1 VTKGGNDP
9 EICFLQNYSK
19 KISQSQQTCKNF
31 FPHMGILLRKQ
42 EQMTFGGITGSEKY
56 HTSELLKKSMKKPMK
71 RT

>member
-1 VTKGGNDP
+1 
-9 EICFLQNYSK
+9 
-19 KISQSQQTCKNF
+19 
-31 FPHMGILLRKQ
+31 MGILLRKQ